1 MSSRAGATILR
12 RRYEQLHLAKMN
24 HFQLVSEKEEAQENE
39 KVAVRKRDFKQSMY
53 MGFVF
58 KQRKDNIIHVGYMAE
73 SR

>member
-1 MSSRAGATILR
+1 
-12 RRYEQLHLAKMN
+12 MN